1 MKSGDIFRTV
11 FNAGVEASFKVSRE
25 WEEVQSRALGLDG
38 LRHVIQ
44 PFTDFSWVSDSGNP
58 AAILQ
63 FDRFQ
68 PSTQLPPIDFP
79 QFTPIDSIDN
89 WTIWR
94 VGVRNRL
101 QTRRDD
107 LTVSWL
113 ELETYFDVNFDNP
126 FDQALSTRTFSTGFA
141 SRRCHGLRSVV
152 DSQVPAFDK
161 GFTEVNTSV
170 IVQPIANLQLTFGHR
185 YLNNNPFFLNSSLL
199 LSAAITGST
208 TTGASASPEQYEGD
222 HRHSGTTALL
232 RLSRPNELGRIVRRG
247 HSRQWRS
254 KRIRRAAYFHPEGVS
269 EIRLR
274 LEFRSGG
281 ADDTSAMSAHCDC
294 NCAICL
300 FVPRSALSAVV
311 SCSLMDLSIIGSG
324 YVGLVTGA
332 CFADVGHNVIC
343 VDNDPRKVESLQAG
357 KVPIYEPG
365 LEEVIH
371 RNVSAQRLRFTGS
384 IKEGVDNSQI
394 VFIAVPT
401 PQQPDGSVDLS
412 FIEKVA
418 REIAGVLTDYRV
430 IVDKST
436 VPVKTGEKVA
446 ESIKRY
452 NRHGAEFDVVSN
464 PEFLREGC
472 AVADLMHP
480 DRIVIGA
487 QSEHAID
494 LMKKVYEPF
503 MAPILVT
510 DINSAE
516 LIKHAANSFLALKIS
531 YINAV
536 SAICEAS
543 GADVEK
549 VADGIGMDRRIGR
562 NFLNAGIG
570 YGGSCF
576 PKDIAAF
583 ITISEQLGVP
593 FNLLKEVQR
602 INADAKGSL
611 PQSDARHA
619 LGLARQENRGL
630 GTDLQTGHRRHSF
643 FGRDRSRGRHV
654 ARGRAGHRLRSQ
666 GNGKGARS
674 EGDRGRD
681 VCRTPRWKRSKA
693 PKRWSSRRNGRSLPT
708 SISRLVKE
716 KMTRRSS
723 STGAICLIRET
734 MAKLGFH
741 YHSIGRASVKPG

>member
-1 MKSGDIFRTV
+1 
-11 FNAGVEASFKVSRE
+11 
-25 WEEVQSRALGLDG
+25 
-38 LRHVIQ
+38 
-44 PFTDFSWVSDSGNP
+44 
-58 AAILQ
+58 
-63 FDRFQ
+63 
-68 PSTQLPPIDFP
+68 
-79 QFTPIDSIDN
+79 
-89 WTIWR
+89 
-94 VGVRNRL
+94 
-101 QTRRDD
+101 
-107 LTVSWL
+107 
-113 ELETYFDVNFDNP
+113 
-126 FDQALSTRTFSTGFA
+126 
-141 SRRCHGLRSVV
+141 
-152 DSQVPAFDK
+152 
-161 GFTEVNTSV
+161 
-170 IVQPIANLQLTFGHR
+170 
-185 YLNNNPFFLNSSLL
+185 
-199 LSAAITGST
+199 
-208 TTGASASPEQYEGD
+208 
-222 HRHSGTTALL
+222 
-232 RLSRPNELGRIVRRG
+232 
-247 HSRQWRS
+247 
-254 KRIRRAAYFHPEGVS
+254 
-269 EIRLR
+269 
-274 LEFRSGG
+274 
-281 ADDTSAMSAHCDC
+281 
-294 NCAICL
+294 
-300 FVPRSALSAVV
+300 
-311 SCSLMDLSIIGSG
+311 MDLSIIGSG

-343 VDNDPRKVESLQAG
+343 VDNDVRKIESLQAG
-357 KVPIYEPG
+357 KIPIYEPG

-371 RNVSAQRLRFTGS
+371 RNVSAHRLRFSGS
-384 IKEGVDNSQI
+384 IQEAVDNSQI

-401 PQQPDGSVDLS
+401 PQQASGDVDLS

-452 NRHGAEFDVVSN
+452 NRHGAKFDVVSN

-472 AVADLMHP
+472 AIGDLMHP

-487 QSEHAID
+487 QSERAID

-602 INADAKGSL
+602 IN
-611 PQSDARHA
+611 
-619 LGLARQENRGL
+619 GLQ
-630 GTDLQTGHRRHSF
+630 
-643 FGRDRSRGRHV
+643 
-654 ARGRAGHRLRSQ
+654 
-666 GNGKGARS
+666 
-674 EGDRGRD
+674 
-681 VCRTPRWKRSKA
+681 
-693 PKRWSSRRNGRSLPT
+693 
-708 SISRLVKE
+708 KE
-716 KMTRRSS
+716 RFLKT
-723 STGAICLIRET
+723 IRET
-734 MAKLGFH
+734 LWVLREKKIAIWGLTFKPDTDDIRSSVAIDLAADMLREGAHVTAYDPKGMERRAK
-741 YHSIGRASVKPG
+741 